1 MNSQTDSIT
10 LWPDVIS
17 RDFAVISPLQP
28 LTYPK
33 SLRAVGAARSGSTI
47 VVVPLV
53 ELTASR
59 LYPCRQPQL
68 WIPPSPGIFTFKAP
82 RSHSLDGSETAR
94 VLKAYL
100 EMIGVEA
107 AFLHAD
113 SRGDPDTCHEGALI
127 TDVRTGRKLIQPL
140 DRLSPVNGRP
150 GLELMVNEAY
160 NFMAEPAVGDP
171 DNPWRPPPL
180 LAAHIRALCAAMDGA
195 ARTVQQFHIQEN
207 QKAPVTLG
215 TTGSRHAALGP
226 KGRGASRDEI

>member
-1 MNSQTDSIT
+1 MNNRPDNIT
-10 LWPDVIS
+10 LWPDLIT
-17 RDFAVISPLQP
+17 RDFTVISPLQP

-33 SLRAVGAARSGSTI
+33 PLRAVGAARSGGTV

-82 RSHSLDGSETAR
+82 RNHSLDGSETAR

-113 SRGDPDTCHEGALI
+113 SRGEPDTCHEGTLI
-127 TDVRTGRKLIQPL
+127 TDIRSGRKLIQPL
-140 DRLSPVNGRP
+140 DRFSPINCRP
-150 GLELMVNEAY
+150 GLELMVVEAS
-160 NFMAEPAVGDP
+160 NFMAEPVVGDP
-171 DNPWRPPPL
+171 DEPLRTPPL
-180 LAAHIRALCAAMDGA
+180 LAAHIRALCAAMDAA
-195 ARTVQQFHIQEN
+195 ARTVLAYQASAN
-207 QKAPVTLG
+207 QKPVAP
-215 TTGSRHAALGP
+215 
-226 KGRGASRDEI
+226 RG